1 MTERGFSLEQLK
13 SVVNYPDKKS
23 KECKG
28 ANGGVVY
35 KFEKE
40 MNGETVVAIAE
51 VKNTD
56 CWLMSGWFVS

>member
-23 KECKG
+23 RQYKG
-28 ANGGVVY
+28 ANGGIVY
-35 KFEKE
+35 RFEKG
-40 MNGETVVAIAE
+40 MDDQTVVAVAE
-51 VKNTD
+51 VKNTE